1 MQLSFLQSQG
11 DQGCC
16 LPYTVLA
23 QFMQV
28 LGDGGASI
36 DVRIDGAGSQI
47 VVLLAGF
54 PLTREIW
61 DATAQRLATT
71 HRVVRPELRG
81 VRATVSADGPLLMES
96 LAADVAAV
104 LDALGAERASIAGH
118 SLGGYVALA
127 FARMF
132 TERVERLA
140 LVCSRLA
147 ADAPEQ
153 AMRRKALADG
163 LERGT
168 SDALVDE
175 YVPLLLSDVTKRERP
190 EIVERVVEIVR
201 AVDPRGAAALLR
213 GMALRSASDD
223 IAPELA
229 MPALVLAGGR
239 DVVLG
244 LEEARSIAAAFPD
257 GTLAV
262 AERSG
267 HLPMLE
273 EPAFASEALSE
284 WMGRMTPASE
294 SGS

>member
-1 MQLSFLQSQG
+1 
-11 DQGCC
+11 
-16 LPYTVLA
+16 
-23 QFMQV
+23 